1 MKKFNAN
8 KALRNDE
15 KVYGVLEKTLNYIFY
30 ELLYRPIIN
39 MVNSEIGAEWS
50 VLVAPEV
57 VKAREKEK
65 LDALREEIKKNRE
78 VIPEG
83 MITNAKDKKSA
94 LVEAILKG
102 KVQYNRG
109 YFEGSFSADISRE
122 IRSMGG
128 TWDKKGKRWRIPL
141 DRVSYDAK
149 IAIGQ
154 VTSKMNELHHRIT
167 TYLSNLKTLA
177 ENQPRFKLDKYFEDA
192 INELENKFEEGVKG
206 LVIPP
211 TLTYEMKRNLA
222 EQYTNNLNLYINN
235 WTIDSIERLRK
246 RVEKNAF
253 EGYRSSALV
262 EGLEHDYQ
270 MSHAKAKFL
279 ARQETSLL
287 MSQFREERYKSVG
300 VERYMW
306 STSGDQ
312 RVRPYHKRL
321 NGKVFSWDNP
331 PIVNERGDRKHP
343 GQDFGCRCI
352 AIPIID

>member
-39 MVNSEIGAEWS
+39 IVNSEIGAEWS
-50 VLVAPEV
+50 VLVAPDV
-57 VKAREKEK
+57 VKARKKDK
-65 LDALREEIKKNRE
+65 LDALREEIKKNKE
-78 VIPEG
+78 VIPDG
-83 MITNAKDKKSA
+83 MRTNAKEKKSA
-94 LVEAILKG
+94 LVDAILKG
-102 KVQYNRG
+102 RVQYVRG

-128 TWDKKGKRWRIPL
+128 VWDKKGKRFRIQL
-141 DRVSYDAK
+141 ERVDYNAR

-154 VTSKMNELHHRIT
+154 VTSKMNRLHHRIN
-167 TYLSNLKTLA
+167 TYLSNLRTMA
-177 ENQPRFKLDKYFEDA
+177 ENNPRFKLDRYFEDA
-192 INELENKFEEGVKG
+192 INELEDKFEEGVEG
-206 LVIPP
+206 LIVPP
-211 TLTYEMKRNLA
+211 TLTDEMRRNLA
-222 EQYTNNLNLYINN
+222 EKYTNNLNLYINN
-235 WTIDSIERLRK
+235 WTTESIERLRK
-246 RVEKNAF
+246 RVENNAF
-253 EGYRSSALV
+253 EGYRSSELV
-262 EGLEHDYQ
+262 KELEHDYQ

-321 NGKVFSWDNP
+321 NGKVFTWDNP

-352 AIPIID
+352 AIPLID

>member
-15 KVYGVLEKTLNYIFY
+15 KFYGVLEKTLNYIFY
-30 ELLYRPIIN
+30 ELLYRPIIDI
-39 MVNSEIGAEWS
+39 VNSEIGVEWS

-57 VKAREKEK
+57 VKARKKEK
-65 LDALREEIKKNRE
+65 LDALREEIKKNKE

-83 MITNAKDKKSA
+83 MRTNAKEKKSA

-102 KVQYNRG
+102 RVQYVRG

-128 TWDKKGKRWRIPL
+128 VWDKKGKRFRIPL
-141 DRVSYDAK
+141 ERVDYNAR

-154 VTSKMNELHHRIT
+154 VTSKMNRLHHRIN
-167 TYLSNLKTLA
+167 TYLSNIKTLA
-177 ENQPRFKLDKYFEDA
+177 ENSPRFKLDRYFEDA
-192 INELENKFEEGVKG
+192 INELEYKFEEGVEG
-206 LVIPP
+206 LIVPP
-211 TLTYEMKRNLA
+211 TLTDEMRRNLA

-235 WTIDSIERLRK
+235 WTTESIERLRK

-253 EGYRSSALV
+253 EGYRSSELV
-262 EGLEHDYQ
+262 KELEHDYQ

-321 NGKVFSWDNP
+321 NGKVFTWDNP